1 MSKKHQ
7 DDTELDDVGIS
18 NMPQSKLR
26 NKLLR
31 SNESKET
38 IDSKEKIDL
47 PALGRL
53 PSTQAVRSSSSITKD
68 QEQESRMAKSI
79 ETNKKISEFKTR

>member
-1 MSKKHQ
+1 MSKMHQ
-7 DDTELDDVGIS
+7 DDTELDDFGVS
-18 NMPQSKLR
+18 NKPQTKFR

-38 IDSKEKIDL
+38 IDSREKIDL

-53 PSTQAVRSSSSITKD
+53 PSSQAVRPSSSKSKD
-68 QEQESRMAKSI
+68 QEQESRIAKII
-79 ETNKKISEFKTR
+79 ETKKKISEFKTR